1 MNPRPNNLLLVSSSP
16 QAHSWGETLSGAG
29 WHVSL
34 CHSMDD
40 LTMEDSRSYQV
51 IVIHTTGEEL
61 ENKITLFNRHRQG
74 DVAAILP
81 LLTDTSPEQL
91 LALFRLGVT
100 DVLLMPF
107 TDSELVETLN
117 RVSTHKNL
125 YLENL
130 EYSRELERANK
141 ELQESLN
148 ILKMDQLAG
157 RQVQKNLLPQSPFA
171 FRDYNVSHTIIPSLY
186 LSGDFVDYSLVFDR
200 FFLFYI
206 ADVSGHGASSAF
218 VTVLLRFILK
228 KIISK
233 HLREN
238 DVEALTRAPEGFIE
252 HVNRQICA
260 TGLEKQVSMFAG
272 AIDMKTDMLRY
283 SVAAQMPMPVFVS
296 GTDARFLPGKGK
308 IIGLFD
314 NPTWEIEEIHLPKNF
329 RLVMV
334 SDGLLETLPGENMLE
349 REKSL
354 IRILSEHNRDH
365 EAIRLALGLDA
376 INEAIDD
383 ISMLSICRGDA
394 Q

>member
-1 MNPRPNNLLLVSSSP
+1 MNSRPHNLLLVSSSP
-16 QAHSWGETLSGAG
+16 QAPSWAETLSEAG
-29 WHVSL
+29 WQVTQLS
-34 CHSMDD
+34 SVDD
-40 LTMEDSRSYQV
+40 LTMDDSRSYQV
-51 IVIHTTGEEL
+51 IAIHTSGEEL
-61 ENKITLFNRHRQG
+61 KNKFTLFNRHRQG

-81 LLTDTSPEQL
+81 LLTDASPEQL

-100 DVLLMPF
+100 DVLLVPF

-171 FRDYNVSHTIIPSLY
+171 FNDYIVSHTIIPSLY
-186 LSGDFVDYSLVFDR
+186 LSGDFVDYSLIFDR

-238 DVEALTRAPEGFIE
+238 DVTALTRAPEGFIE

-272 AIDMKTDMLRY
+272 AIDMETDMLRY
-283 SVAAQMPMPVFVS
+283 SVAAQMPMPVFIS
-296 GTDARFLPGKGK
+296 GKDARFLPGKGK

-314 NPTWEIEEIHLPKNF
+314 NPTWDIEEIHLPKDF

-334 SDGLLETLPGENMLE
+334 SDGLLETLPGENMIE
-349 REKSL
+349 YEQSL
-354 IRILSEHNRDH
+354 IKILSEHNCDH
-365 EAIRLALGLDA
+365 EAMRLALGLDT
-376 INEAIDD
+376 ITEAIDD
-383 ISMLSICRGDA
+383 ISMLSICRGVA